1 MLNYQSDYRILHC
14 KMTTAAHISVLLQE
28 ALDGLAIKPNGCYLD
43 GTFGRGGHSRAI
55 LSLLGPQGR
64 LFAIDRDPTAIA
76 AAEQLK
82 AEDPRFHITHSP
94 FAALATIAEQL
105 HITGALD
112 GILLDLGVSSPQL
125 DDADRGFSFMRDGPL
140 DMRMDPS
147 SGISA
152 AAWLAEADVEDISFV
167 LREYGEEKFAWRIA
181 QAIVA
186 ARAETEITR
195 TAQLAKLISDSVPKS
210 NKEKKHP
217 ATRSFQAI
225 RIYINSE
232 LDQVNQALQA
242 AMQVLKPGGR
252 LVVIS
257 FHSLEDRLVKQFM
270 RRYAKGEPVPRGIPL
285 TAAQMQQRT
294 ELTLIGK
301 AIMPS
306 EQELEANPRARSAV
320 LRIAEKQ
327 RHE

>member
-1 MLNYQSDYRILHC
+1 MN
-14 KMTTAAHISVLLQE
+14 TPAHISVLLHE
-28 ALDGLAIKPNGCYLD
+28 ALDGLALKPDGCYLD
-43 GTFGRGGHSRAI
+43 GTFGRGGHSRVI
-55 LSLLGPQGR
+55 LTRLGPTGR

-76 AAEQLK
+76 AAAALQ
-82 AEDPRFHITHSP
+82 ADPRFHITHSP
-94 FAALATIAEQL
+94 FAALATIAQQQN
-105 HITGALD
+105 IAGALD

-147 SGISA
+147 SGLSA
-152 AAWLAEADVEDISFV
+152 ADWLATADVEDISFV

-186 ARAETEITR
+186 ARAEQVINR

-210 NKEKKHP
+210 SKEKKHP

-232 LDQVNQALQA
+232 LEQVNQALHA
-242 AMQVLKPGGR
+242 AMHVLKPGGR

-270 RRYAKGEPVPRGIPL
+270 RRYSKGEPIPRGIPL
-285 TAAQMQQRT
+285 TAAQMNQRT
-294 ELTLIGK
+294 ELKLVGK

-306 EQELEANPRARSAV
+306 EQELIANPRARSAV

-327 RHE
+327 RHD